1 MPPAISQLV
10 NVTQSVMPT
19 YMPTMTAP
27 TTYPTMLTPASGT
40 TVVSTAATY
49 QLQAA
54 MLAAL
59 QLQQLS
65 MCLVLIHLFVASHF
79 SCLCTV
85 MYSVCTDLHT
95 AQLMPLPLTVPCSS
109 KIQIGFTFLVPAYL
123 GSPGQKAVKRMYV
136 CISKR
141 DQCIFG
147 AGVRLPLVVSLL
159 LMLAGYEAASNQP
172 AC

>member
-1 MPPAISQLV
+1 MLRESGRRSNPQPMSQVQRFTAIPTTTARSGCCWCCQGMRPPAISQLV

-49 QLQAA
+49 QQQAA

-65 MCLVLIHLFVASHF
+65 MYLSLRDSLF
-79 SCLCTV
+79 
-85 MYSVCTDLHT
+85 
-95 AQLMPLPLTVPCSS
+95 AQHVDMLPCYRPH
-109 KIQIGFTFLVPAYL
+109 
-123 GSPGQKAVKRMYV
+123 
-136 CISKR
+136 
-141 DQCIFG
+141 
-147 AGVRLPLVVSLL
+147 
-159 LMLAGYEAASNQP
+159 
-172 AC
+172 

>member
-1 MPPAISQLV
+1 MRPPAISQLV

-49 QLQAA
+49 QQQAA

-79 SCLCTV
+79 SCLCT
-85 MYSVCTDLHT
+85 
-95 AQLMPLPLTVPCSS
+95 A
-109 KIQIGFTFLVPAYL
+109 
-123 GSPGQKAVKRMYV
+123 
-136 CISKR
+136 
-141 DQCIFG
+141 
-147 AGVRLPLVVSLL
+147 
-159 LMLAGYEAASNQP
+159 
-172 AC
+172 

>member
-1 MPPAISQLV
+1 MRPPAISQLV

-49 QLQAA
+49 QQQQQAA

-65 MCLVLIHLFVASHF
+65 MYLSLI
-79 SCLCTV
+79 
-85 MYSVCTDLHT
+85 M
-95 AQLMPLPLTVPCSS
+95 
-109 KIQIGFTFLVPAYL
+109 
-123 GSPGQKAVKRMYV
+123 
-136 CISKR
+136 
-141 DQCIFG
+141 
-147 AGVRLPLVVSLL
+147 
-159 LMLAGYEAASNQP
+159 AAL
-172 AC
+172 